1 MRFCLLLTAR
11 FFNKRTLRSKLRI
24 SGFAITSSTHA
35 GQSSTVLQNEAPNTL
50 QFLNERN
57 GLLAAVAHRVD
68 SRSEKTDNVPAL
80 RSEHT
85 ISVAG
90 RQRTSR
96 SSRDSNGQKEFG
108 RSIIW
113 DYGETSHY
121 PNPAAETGQ
130 SQLGAS
136 HAARPSAR
144 NRIRTTSQNVA
155 AHAGNVCFLRRA
167 APVVLAEQESVLH
180 SRMAAGEVAH
190 RRRSIHQQRRLEHLA
205 PL

>member
-1 MRFCLLLTAR
+1 M
-11 FFNKRTLRSKLRI
+11 
-24 SGFAITSSTHA
+24 
-35 GQSSTVLQNEAPNTL
+35 
-50 QFLNERN
+50 
-57 GLLAAVAHRVD
+57 D
-68 SRSEKTDNVPAL
+68 SRSEKTDKCPGSSKRTYYQRRGPA
-80 RSEHT
+80 
-85 ISVAG
+85 A
-90 RQRTSR
+90 TSP

-113 DYGETSHY
+113 DYGRTSPY
-121 PNPAAETGQ
+121 PNHAAQTGQ

-190 RRRSIHQQRRLEHLA
+190 RRRSIHQRRRLEHPIDTPNQLKECYRLFA
-205 PL
+205 TVYSECAS